1 MGDRLKQSPSLLYK
15 YLNLKS
21 TMKIKHFFLILLC
34 LSLGLS
40 AGAKNKTKVI
50 AHRGYWKI
58 EGSAQNSIK
67 SLEEADRIKVYG
79 TEFDVHL
86 TADNEAI
93 VFHDNKVNDIKVQEV
108 NYDKLKDIQLAN
120 GEKIPTLDQYLQKG
134 KKLKKAKLIFELKS
148 HATPQRDR
156 EAAAFILNKIKE
168 YKLQKKTEYIAFS
181 LEAAKEI
188 IRLDKKA
195 KVSYLNGELSPK
207 ELKSLGFAGLDYNY
221 NVIKKHPEWVKEA
234 KDLNLTV
241 NVWTVNTAEQ
251 MQEMIAL
258 GVDYITT
265 DYPELLQQELKK

>member
-1 MGDRLKQSPSLLYK
+1 MGDCLKQSPSLLYK

-21 TMKIKHFFLILLC
+21 TMKIKNFFLILLC
-34 LSLGLS
+34 LSLGLA
-40 AGAKNKTKVI
+40 AGAKSKTKVI

-79 TEFDVHL
+79 SEFDVHL

-234 KDLNLTV
+234 KDLDLTV